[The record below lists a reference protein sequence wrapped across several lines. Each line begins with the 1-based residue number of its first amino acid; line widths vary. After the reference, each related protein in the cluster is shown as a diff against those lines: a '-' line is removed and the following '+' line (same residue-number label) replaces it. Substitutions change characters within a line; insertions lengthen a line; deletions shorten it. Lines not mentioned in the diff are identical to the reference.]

1 MEAVDRR
8 ADVNH
13 QPAAVLLCQQS
24 PRQRERVDER
34 YQRGWDSQPQSTS
47 WGKRSR
53 VADATAAVAGRVVG
67 AAVKGVIGGI
77 QGTRKGS
84 QSVAG
89 RPGEAWVKG
98 VIGGIQGVL
107 HRICSSIR

>member
-34 YQRGWDSQPQSTS
+34 YQRGWDSQPQSIC
-47 WGKRSR
+47 WGK
-53 VADATAAVAGRVVG
+53 
-67 AAVKGVIGGI
+67 
-77 QGTRKGS
+77 GTR
-84 QSVAG
+84 QRV
-89 RPGEAWVKG
+89 R
-98 VIGGIQGVL
+98 
-107 HRICSSIR
+107 RRN